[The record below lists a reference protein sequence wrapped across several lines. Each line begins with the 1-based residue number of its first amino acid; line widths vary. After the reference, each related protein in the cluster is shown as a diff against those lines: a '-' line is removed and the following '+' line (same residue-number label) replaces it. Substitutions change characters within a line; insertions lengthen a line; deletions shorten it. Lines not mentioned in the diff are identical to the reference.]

1 MSLSRKP
8 SLQGRFQSAL
18 RFAVDPDLINSLSPA
33 MTAILF
39 QSALRFAV
47 VPDSTA
53 RDVAQIPI
61 GDVSI
66 RFEVRGGSRPITASG
81 DIFVR
86 LFQSALRFAVVS
98 DLPPGT
104 PS

>member
-39 QSALRFAV
+39 QSASGFTVVPDPPSKRKDYAMWFQSASGFAV
-47 VPDSTA
+47 VPDL
-53 RDVAQIPI
+53 
-61 GDVSI
+61 G
-66 RFEVRGGSRPITASG
+66 
-81 DIFVR
+81 
-86 LFQSALRFAVVS
+86 LLRKP
-98 DLPPGT
+98 LG
-104 PS
+104 